1 MRHIAILILVL
12 VLTNGANIRKQKQ
25 NKGTKHTQDLVEL
38 ESQNVGKSQDLSGNV
53 GVISSS
59 EVVVNALTN
68 QDRIEKAESK
78 ERNAIHNALNKSHKS
93 FAQVSEDE
101 NQVYV
106 EETLDQTPQKEI
118 NFADLFTND
127 GSSPDMG
134 KQALIEDSPSPPMAH
149 IPFDENQD
157 YVRAIDK
164 LDLLDEK
171 GQPLQLLPEELSLL
185 EMSQFESRFQQSETP
200 QMEQAPSWDL
210 EVAYEKTPGQSEL
223 SPEELQ
229 RQTDQMVESLR
240 GELENEDI

>member
-1 MRHIAILILVL
+1 MKYVAILLLVL
-12 VLTNGANIRKQKQ
+12 VLANGANVRKHKQ
-25 NKGTKHTQDLVEL
+25 HKGTKHTQDLVQI
-38 ESQNVGKSQDLSGNV
+38 ESENVGASYDLSNNV

-59 EVVVNALTN
+59 ETVANALTN
-68 QDRIEKAESK
+68 QDRIEKAEQK
-78 ERNAIHNALNKSHKS
+78 ERNAIHNAVKKSQKS
-93 FAQVSEDE
+93 FVQVTDNE

-134 KQALIEDSPSPPMAH
+134 KQSLIEDSPSPPMAH
-149 IPFDENQD
+149 IPQDDNFD

-164 LDLLDEK
+164 LDLLDEN

-185 EMSQFESRFQQSETP
+185 EMSQFESRFQQTETP
-200 QMEQAPSWDL
+200 QMEQAPSWNL
-210 EVAYEKTPGQSEL
+210 EAAYEKTPGQSEL

-229 RQTDQMVESLR
+229 RQTDQMVDSLR

>member
-1 MRHIAILILVL
+1 MKYIAILLLVL
-12 VLTNGANIRKQKQ
+12 VLTNGANIRKHKQ
-25 NKGTKHTQDLVEL
+25 NKGTKHTQDLVQI
-38 ESQNVGKSQDLSGNV
+38 ESENVGNSYDLSNNV
-53 GVISSS
+53 GVISSQ
-59 EVVVNALTN
+59 EMVVNALTN

-93 FAQVSEDE
+93 FVQVSDNE

-106 EETLDQTPQKEI
+106 EETLDQTPKKEI

-134 KQALIEDSPSPPMAH
+134 KQALIEDSPSPPMVY
-149 IPFDENQD
+149 IQQDDNLD

-164 LDLLDEK
+164 LDLLDEN

-185 EMSQFESRFQQSETP
+185 EMSQFESRFQQTETP
-200 QMEQAPSWDL
+200 QMEQAPSWNL
-210 EVAYEKTPGQSEL
+210 ETAYEKTPGQSEL

-229 RQTDQMVESLR
+229 RQTDQMVDSLR

>member
-1 MRHIAILILVL
+1 MKFIVILLLILVL
-12 VLTNGANIRKQKQ
+12 ANGANIRKHKS
-25 NKGTKHTQDLVEL
+25 NKGTKHAKDLVQI
-38 ESQNVGKSQDLSGNV
+38 ESQNVGESYDLSNNI

-68 QDRIEKAESK
+68 QDRIEKAEQK
-78 ERNAIHNALNKSHKS
+78 ERNAIHNALNKAHKS
-93 FAQVSEDE
+93 FAQVADNE
-101 NQVYV
+101 NQVFV

-134 KQALIEDSPSPPMAH
+134 KQALLEDSPSPPMAH
-149 IPFDENQD
+149 IPQDENLD

-164 LDLLDEK
+164 LDLLDENGK
-171 GQPLQLLPEELSLL
+171 PLQLLPEELSLL
-185 EMSQFESRFQQSETP
+185 EMSQFESRFQQTETP

-210 EVAYEKTPGQSEL
+210 EAAYEKTPGQSEL

-229 RQTDQMVESLR
+229 RQTEQMVDSLR
-240 GELENEDI
+240 GELDNEDN